1 MSKFRFFIIILA
13 ALAAFSAYANG
24 ADEGDM
30 DAMTTASI
38 VKDPDAFAAALSAD
52 GTWIA
57 AALNDI
63 TIDGDLIVEGEFLDD
78 GEPYRKLA
86 LYTQD
91 EDRNVTATFTLKA
104 DKLIVRSVHTR
115 IQNGTFVGDVYVEA
129 KDFELRGAT
138 VDGNVY
144 FADEEL
150 KETFMMDES
159 SSVTGT
165 VGLQM

>member
-38 VKDPDAFAAALSAD
+38 VKDPDAFAAALGAD

-63 TIDGDLIVEGEFLDD
+63 TIDGDLIVEGEFLDE

-91 EDRNVTATFTLKA
+91 EDRNVTASFSLKA
-104 DKLIVRSVHTR
+104 DKLIVRSEHTR
-115 IQNGTFVGDVYVEA
+115 IQNGTFIGDVYVEA

-138 VDGNVY
+138 VEGNVY
-144 FADEEL
+144 FADSEL
-150 KETFMMDES
+150 QETFMMDGN

>member
-1 MSKFRFFIIILA
+1 MTKIRFFIIVLVA
-13 ALAAFSAYANG
+13 MAAFSAYANG

-38 VKDPDAFAAALSAD
+38 VSKPDAVAAALGAD
-52 GTWIA
+52 GTWIV

-63 TIDGDLIVEGEFLDD
+63 TVDGDLIIEGEFLHD
-78 GEPYRKLA
+78 GKPYRKLA

-91 EDRNVTATFTLKA
+91 EDRNITDSFTLKA

-129 KDFELRGAT
+129 KDFELKGST

-144 FADEEL
+144 FASKDL
-150 KETFMMDES
+150 KDTFMMDDS